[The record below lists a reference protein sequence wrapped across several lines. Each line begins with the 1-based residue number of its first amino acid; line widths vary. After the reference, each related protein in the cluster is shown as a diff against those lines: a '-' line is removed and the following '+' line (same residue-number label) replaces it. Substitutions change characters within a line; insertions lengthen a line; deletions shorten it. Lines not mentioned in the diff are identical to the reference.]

1 MSHAT
6 AKLGAATHMAVTE
19 IDVKFDVPQRSLGG
33 NNFEVESFQR
43 LLPHLAAVHSA
54 VITASLPL
62 SLSTAVDWFNDL
74 PPYAVWS
81 LIVCE
86 TNFGLEDLFCYV
98 SRQMNL
104 ARIGTAFSQVS
115 FNAGWVVACWRF

>member
-74 PPYAVWS
+74 PPSAVWS

-86 TNFGLEDLFCYV
+86 TNFGLEDSSVMSL
-98 SRQMNL
+98 
-104 ARIGTAFSQVS
+104 GT
-115 FNAGWVVACWRF
+115 